1 MINRNILKLVVASST
16 IMGGIGLTANT
27 VQAVEKNN
35 NVNKNELTKDATKV
49 STQMKG
55 KVVNVS
61 SNLNVRI
68 DAGTNYDTIGYVYN
82 NQNIEILSEK
92 NDWYRISF
100 NGREGYVSK
109 KYISVENAVLE
120 SKAQANK
127 IKGKV
132 INVNSILNIRQSTES
147 NSAILGTL
155 RNGDTFDIISK
166 TGDWYNIRS
175 NNIVGFVKATYV
187 QRIEQNEVAM
197 QNVINTIIQDYNV
210 NKCESKIS
218 IQKGKVKNVSS
229 NLRVRSAASTSAQI
243 VGYLLNGSEV
253 TIKGE
258 VGNWYIIDFNGRNG
272 FVTKEYIQKGSV
284 QAIDS
289 STSSSKKG
297 KVVNISSSLNI
308 RSGAGTGHS
317 IVGRLTNGATV
328 DILGKNGGWYHVN
341 SNGVTGYV
349 SAEYLKEESSASG
362 TQESKSTS
370 GSTSSSKKG
379 KVVNISSSLNIR
391 SGAGT
396 GHSIVGRL
404 TNGVTVNIL
413 GKNGGWYHI
422 NSNGVTGYVSAEYL
436 KEESSASGTQESKST
451 SGKVYNITTA
461 LRVRSAA
468 STNSM
473 VLGYLVNNQDVNIIS
488 KSNSWV
494 KINYNGRPAYVS
506 AEYIRDSSSSISSAQ
521 AKVIFDKVYSV
532 MKAYIGTPYV
542 WGGSGEFLT
551 TSSLNVLQSR
561 FAGHDYSRAKKYVNQ
576 GYRAFDCSGL
586 MQWGFRQVGIN
597 IARTTFDQISN
608 GYEVSLSNL
617 QPGDLLFYGDLKHV
631 GMYIGD
637 GYWIEA
643 PNSNANIRVV
653 AVPWGKVK
661 RARRVIG

>member
-362 TQESKSTS
+362 TQESKSTY

-404 TNGVTVNIL
+404 TNGVT
-413 GKNGGWYHI
+413 
-422 NSNGVTGYVSAEYL
+422 
-436 KEESSASGTQESKST
+436 
-451 SGKVYNITTA
+451 
-461 LRVRSAA
+461 
-468 STNSM
+468 
-473 VLGYLVNNQDVNIIS
+473 
-488 KSNSWV
+488 
-494 KINYNGRPAYVS
+494 
-506 AEYIRDSSSSISSAQ
+506 
-521 AKVIFDKVYSV
+521 
-532 MKAYIGTPYV
+532 
-542 WGGSGEFLT
+542 
-551 TSSLNVLQSR
+551 
-561 FAGHDYSRAKKYVNQ
+561 
-576 GYRAFDCSGL
+576 
-586 MQWGFRQVGIN
+586 
-597 IARTTFDQISN
+597 
-608 GYEVSLSNL
+608 
-617 QPGDLLFYGDLKHV
+617 
-631 GMYIGD
+631 
-637 GYWIEA
+637 
-643 PNSNANIRVV
+643 
-653 AVPWGKVK
+653 
-661 RARRVIG
+661 